1 MENIKKE
8 LENKLSF
15 LKYLEKF
22 KLSKEEMYKIDN
34 RMACDAYEIAH
45 EIIISDLRE
54 AFIEGYI
61 SGYNQA
67 IEDGRKNIE
76 KSDSV
81 IISYGSHKFEQL
93 KEIWEKED

>member
-1 MENIKKE
+1 MKNIKKE

-22 KLSKEEMYKIDN
+22 NLSKEERYEIEN

-45 EIIISDLRE
+45 DIIVSDLRE

-61 SGYNQA
+61 NGYNRA
-67 IEDGRKNIE
+67 IEDGRKNKE

-81 IISYGSHKFEQL
+81 IISYGYNKFEEL
-93 KEIWEKED
+93 KEIWENDN

>member
-22 KLSKEEMYKIDN
+22 NLSKEERCEIDN
-34 RMACDAYEIAH
+34 KMACDAYEIAH
-45 EIIISDLRE
+45 DIIVSDLRE
-54 AFIEGYI
+54 SFIEGYI
-61 SGYNQA
+61 NGYNQA

-76 KSDSV
+76 KSDSI
-81 IISYGSHKFEQL
+81 IISYGSHKFEEL
-93 KEIWEKED
+93 KEIWEKE